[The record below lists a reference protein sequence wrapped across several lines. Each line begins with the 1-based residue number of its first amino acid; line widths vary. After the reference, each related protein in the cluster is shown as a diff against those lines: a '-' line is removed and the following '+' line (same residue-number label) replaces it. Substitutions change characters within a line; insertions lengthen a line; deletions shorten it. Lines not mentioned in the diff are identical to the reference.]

1 MNMISI
7 RDPYTFKKI
16 MLITESELYKHKKK
30 LYPKSLDNLGDG
42 YSQFLDPKTR
52 IAILKEVRDMILRRK
67 GLSGDKLLSDSEMM
81 LLILDKSIELL
92 KINLRKSQL
101 VEKSPEKD
109 KEPVA
114 ESPGFRS
121 KKQMEEERQR

>member
-7 RDPYTFKKI
+7 RDPHTFKKI
-16 MLITESELYKHKKK
+16 MLITEAELFKHKKK

-52 IAILKEVRDMILRRK
+52 ISILREVKGMILRRK

-81 LLILDKSIELL
+81 LQVLDKSIELL
-92 KINLRKSQL
+92 KINLRMS
-101 VEKSPEKD
+101 
-109 KEPVA
+109 
-114 ESPGFRS
+114 
-121 KKQMEEERQR
+121 